1 MPPWPEVRL
10 HYPLMK
16 DSKLMF
22 DDRGQA
28 ENIARTLKRRL
39 LKDDKIEKEN
49 NGRAMFKEPKR
60 PGKGSS
66 EVRKRSKRILKIKSA
81 ERDLFKVKAEAVSLL
96 IKEGGE
102 SGGIARKHVKKNSE
116 RDKLDAKA
124 EAMGFLIKR
133 GGECGEIVKRNSG
146 KKKLNVKAD
155 AMGLLIKE
163 VGESGGNSEENVE
176 DNSEE
181 YVEDNSEQR
190 SVRVIF
196 SFSRQE

>member
-1 MPPWPEVRL
+1 VELNCASDLTPRL
-10 HYPLMK
+10 
-16 DSKLMF
+16 
-22 DDRGQA
+22 
-28 ENIARTLKRRL
+28 
-39 LKDDKIEKEN
+39 
-49 NGRAMFKEPKR
+49 
-60 PGKGSS
+60 
-66 EVRKRSKRILKIKSA
+66 
-81 ERDLFKVKAEAVSLL
+81 
-96 IKEGGE
+96 
-102 SGGIARKHVKKNSE
+102 KKNSE

>member
-1 MPPWPEVRL
+1 
-10 HYPLMK
+10 
-16 DSKLMF
+16 
-22 DDRGQA
+22 
-28 ENIARTLKRRL
+28 
-39 LKDDKIEKEN
+39 
-49 NGRAMFKEPKR
+49 
-60 PGKGSS
+60 
-66 EVRKRSKRILKIKSA
+66 
-81 ERDLFKVKAEAVSLL
+81 
-96 IKEGGE
+96 
-102 SGGIARKHVKKNSE
+102 
-116 RDKLDAKA
+116 
-124 EAMGFLIKR
+124 MGFLIKR